1 MNKKIKIIVG
11 SVVALYIITVLFQLV
26 GIDIF

>member
-1 MNKKIKIIVG
+1 MNKNIKIIVG

-26 GIDIF
+26 GIDLF